1 MLKQSMS
8 GISEDI
14 PVLRLGLAGFTTSE
28 QASLTT
34 AMALRA
40 ARGQIVWQAAALGEA
55 DAWCVNGSRVQRLP
69 DGSLRIVPGLPS
81 GRSIRISPADIDWP
95 MAFSTP
101 LGSPEFRPACAFQLE
116 DPGSI
121 DSMLQQL
128 ESWLRPLRVQFYLA
142 SQVVEEGL
150 NLHSGVFHVN
160 VKGKLY
166 AVVGRR
172 SGIGVLPDAEPADL
186 RKGVWSHRSERTEP
200 VPGHFVRTDFS
211 ELMWQYATRTL
222 RDCLPPHYR
231 TRRLF
236 LRRPPR
242 VPMRLLSDPSLLLV
256 RELASGPASIAE
268 LAQCTGMADPQLSRH
283 LGALYMVG
291 AITAD
296 PRRAPAPQPV
306 AVRPGVD
313 WSSFRSSAGAGA
325 HAVPEMTVKLTVSPK
340 GRAPLA

>member
-1 MLKQSMS
+1 MLKRSPP
-8 GISEDI
+8 GISEDV

-101 LGSPEFRPACAFQLE
+101 LGAPEFRPACVFDAQS
-116 DPGSI
+116 PRSI
-121 DSMLQQL
+121 DAMLQQL
-128 ESWLRPLRVQFYLA
+128 EGRLRPLRVQFYLA

-160 VKGKLY
+160 VKGKLC

-172 SGIGVLPDAEPADL
+172 GGIGVLPDAEPADL
-186 RKGVWSHRSERTEP
+186 RKGVWSHRNEGAEP

-211 ELMWQYATRTL
+211 ELMWQYATRTM

-268 LAQCTGMADPQLSRH
+268 LAQCTGVADPELSRH

-306 AVRPGVD
+306 AVRSVMD
-313 WSSFRSSAGAGA
+313 WSSFGSSAGTSA
-325 HAVPEMTVKLTVSPK
+325 HAVPEMTVKLTVPPK
-340 GRAPLA
+340 GPAPLG